1 MNEETKM
8 ILDKLD
14 NIDNRIS
21 VMDDKISAMDNRI
34 SVMDD
39 KISVM
44 DDKIS
49 AVQVTIENEIRN
61 NIQIIAEGHMT
72 LERKL
77 DESLKVN
84 QEKELLLI
92 RVNKL
97 ESEVRELKEKIER
110 IS

>member
-14 NIDNRIS
+14 NIDDR
-21 VMDDKISAMDNRI
+21 ISAMNN
-34 SVMDD
+34 
-39 KISVM
+39 KIS
-44 DDKIS
+44 S
-49 AVQVTIENEIRN
+49 VQITIENEIRN
-61 NIQIIAEGHMT
+61 NIQILAEGHMT

-92 RVNKL
+92 RVNRL
-97 ESEVRELKEKIER
+97 ESEVRELKERIER

>member
-8 ILDKLD
+8 ILDRLD

-21 VMDDKISAMDNRI
+21 AMDDKIS
-34 SVMDD
+34 SV
-39 KISVM
+39 
-44 DDKIS
+44 
-49 AVQVTIENEIRN
+49 QLTIENEIRN
-61 NIQIIAEGHMT
+61 NIQILAEGHMT

-92 RVNKL
+92 RVNRL
-97 ESEVRELKEKIER
+97 ESEVRELKERIER

>member
-8 ILDKLD
+8 ILDRLD
-14 NIDNRIS
+14 NIDTRIS
-21 VMDDKISAMDNRI
+21 AMDDKIS
-34 SVMDD
+34 SV
-39 KISVM
+39 
-44 DDKIS
+44 
-49 AVQVTIENEIRN
+49 QLTIENEIRN
-61 NIQIIAEGHMT
+61 NIQILAKVHMT

-92 RVNKL
+92 RVNRL
-97 ESEVRELKEKIER
+97 ESEVRELKERIER

>member
-8 ILDKLD
+8 IIDRLD
-14 NIDNRIS
+14 NID
-21 VMDDKISAMDNRI
+21 DKVSAI
-34 SVMDD
+34 
-39 KISVM
+39 
-44 DDKIS
+44 
-49 AVQVTIENEIRN
+49 QLTIENEIRN
-61 NIQIIAEGHMT
+61 NIQILAEGHMT

-92 RVNKL
+92 RVNRL
-97 ESEVRELKEKIER
+97 ESEVRELKARIER

>member
-8 ILDKLD
+8 ILDRLD

-21 VMDDKISAMDNRI
+21 AMDDKISSMDNKI

-39 KISVM
+39 RMSSM

-49 AVQVTIENEIRN
+49 AVQLTIENEIRN
-61 NIQIIAEGHMT
+61 NIQILAEGHMT

-92 RVNKL
+92 RVNRL
-97 ESEVRELKEKIER
+97 ESEVRELKERIER

>member
-8 ILDKLD
+8 ILDRLD
-14 NIDNRIS
+14 NIDTRIS
-21 VMDDKISAMDNRI
+21 AMDDKIS
-34 SVMDD
+34 SV
-39 KISVM
+39 
-44 DDKIS
+44 
-49 AVQVTIENEIRN
+49 QLTIENEIRN
-61 NIQIIAEGHMT
+61 NIQILAKVHMT

-92 RVNKL
+92 RVNRL
-97 ESEVRELKEKIER
+97 ESDVREFKERIER

>member
-8 ILDKLD
+8 IIDRLDK
-14 NIDNRIS
+14 IDN
-21 VMDDKISAMDNRI
+21 KISAI
-34 SVMDD
+34 Q
-39 KISVM
+39 I
-44 DDKIS
+44 
-49 AVQVTIENEIRN
+49 TIENEIRN
-61 NIQIIAEGHMT
+61 NIQILAEGHMT

-92 RVNKL
+92 RVNRL
-97 ESEVRELKEKIER
+97 ESEVRELKARIER

>member
-21 VMDDKISAMDNRI
+21 EMDDKISTMDNRI
-34 SVMDD
+34 SEMDN
-39 KISVM
+39 KIS
-44 DDKIS
+44 S
-49 AVQVTIENEIRN
+49 VQITIENEIRN
-61 NIQIIAEGHMT
+61 NIQILAEGHMR

-84 QEKELLLI
+84 QEKELLVI
-92 RVNKL
+92 RVNRL
-97 ESEVRELKEKIER
+97 ENEVRELKERIEKI
-110 IS
+110 S